1 MLYLGDVDEN
11 LTKLYQVTND
21 TEQWMSRHENILTL
35 LFTGLYY

>member
-1 MLYLGDVDEN
+1 MFYPGDTDEN

-21 TEQWMSRHENILTL
+21 TEQWMSRHEDVLTS